1 MQPTCTFLT
10 RTRALRF
17 ARRQLVAIFS
27 VIGVAGGIASCT
39 TNEAKLSEF
48 ETLTTPIRYSDF
60 ASRVIY
66 FVMPDRYANGDQS
79 NDLGGMSGMRNDTGF
94 DPTDNGFY
102 HGGDLKGLTGECTDP
117 QRGLQRLSD
126 LGFTGIWV
134 TPLVV
139 QRTVQDTSAAYH
151 GYWGIDFTTVD
162 PHLGTP
168 DDVLEFVDCAHSLD
182 MRVYLDIVVNHT
194 GDVIMPV
201 GGNTFREEPEPPY
214 ETYVLP
220 SDATIKSPAWMND
233 ASNYHNR
240 GDINWGGCS
249 QACFEQGDFS
259 GLDDLY
265 TEKPAV
271 VDGLAQVF
279 GEWITK
285 FKIDGFRVDTAR
297 HVDRKFYE
305 RWIPQ
310 ILDTADKAGVKEF
323 EIFGE
328 VFLTDAIEQST
339 YVREWGL
346 PNQLDF
352 PLYDAV
358 ARYAGGLSGA
368 GGIELRLADDD
379 YARTSN
385 GIAPTPGTFI
395 GNHDIGRTA
404 LVIKRQMGA
413 TGDELLQRV
422 NLAHSLLYLT
432 RGAPIIY
439 YGDEFGLV
447 GTGGDKEA
455 RQDLF
460 PTQVSDWQGQ
470 ERVGSAPIG
479 TGSSFDVQNHPVG
492 EHLRV
497 LGALRKDQPVLSVG
511 ATQVRLTDSGGLV
524 VSRFDFED
532 RREYLCVFNNSL
544 EPITLSFST
553 ATPDSDFVSLFGDT
567 VASTSKEDGTL
578 TLTIPALDASLLRAA
593 EQFAEVKTAPK
604 LEVGE
609 DDYSDLW
616 RFTATTSES
625 PQQVS
630 FLIDRGSGWSRLAV
644 DDSAEFHSY
653 ISPKSLK
660 SGEIVKVIAVSR
672 FTDGSILAS
681 EVKTLTNTR

>member
-1 MQPTCTFLT
+1 M
-10 RTRALRF
+10 RTQALRF
-17 ARRQLVAIFS
+17 ARRQLVAIAS
-27 VIGVAGGIASCT
+27 VLAVSGGIASCT
-39 TNEAKLSEF
+39 SNETKTNEF
-48 ETLTTPIRYSDF
+48 ETLAAPIRYSDF

-79 NDLGGMSGMRNDTGF
+79 NDLGGLSGMRKDTGF
-94 DPTDNGFY
+94 DPTDTGFY
-102 HGGDLKGLTGECTDP
+102 HGGDLQGLTGDCTDP

-162 PHLGTP
+162 PHLGTEE
-168 DDVLEFVDCAHSLD
+168 DVREFVDCAHSLD

-214 ETYVLP
+214 EAYMMPGDVR
-220 SDATIKSPAWMND
+220 IKKPEWMND
-233 ASNYHNR
+233 ISNYHNR

-279 GEWITK
+279 GDWITR

-297 HVDRKFYE
+297 HVDRKFYD
-305 RWIPQ
+305 RWVPQ
-310 ILDTADKAGVKEF
+310 ILDTARKAGVDEF

-328 VFLTDAIEQST
+328 VFLIDAIEQSA

-358 ARYAGGLSGA
+358 ARYAGGISGA
-368 GGIELRLADDD
+368 GGIEMRLADDD
-379 YARTSN
+379 YARTSD
-385 GIAPTPGTFI
+385 GLAPTPGTFI

-404 LVIKRQMGA
+404 LVIKGQMGA
-413 TGDELLQRV
+413 TGNELLQRV

-439 YGDEFGLV
+439 YGDEFGLI
-447 GTGGDKEA
+447 GSGGDKEA

-460 PTQVSDWQGQ
+460 PTQVSDWQRQ

-492 EHLRV
+492 EHLRA
-497 LGALRKDQPVLSVG
+497 LGALRKEQPVLSTG
-511 ATQVRLTDSGGLV
+511 ATQVRLSEGGGLV
-524 VSRFDFED
+524 VSRFDFGD
-532 RREYLCVFNNSL
+532 RREYLSVFNNML

-553 ATPDSDFVSLFGDT
+553 ATPNSDFVSLFGAAL
-567 VASTSKEDGTL
+567 ASKSNGDGTL
-578 TLTIPALDASLLRAA
+578 TLTIPALDASLLRAT
-593 EQFAEVKTAPK
+593 EHFPEVKTAPT

-609 DDYSDLW
+609 DDYSNLW
-616 RFTATTSES
+616 RFTATTSAS
-625 PQQVS
+625 PQQVT
-630 FLIDRGSGWSRLAV
+630 FLIDRGNGWTRLAV

-653 ISPKSLK
+653 ISPRLLK
-660 SGEIVKVIAVSR
+660 PGEIVKVIAISR
-672 FTDGSILAS
+672 FTDGSIMAS
-681 EVKTLTNTR
+681 EATTFTNTR